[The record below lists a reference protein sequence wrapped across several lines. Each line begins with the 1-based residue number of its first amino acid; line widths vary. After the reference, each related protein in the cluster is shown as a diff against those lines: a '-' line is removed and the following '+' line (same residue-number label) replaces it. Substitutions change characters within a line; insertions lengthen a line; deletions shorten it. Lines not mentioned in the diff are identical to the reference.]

1 MPADTDP
8 TLQAVIPV
16 DPNTV
21 AQIKTQIDLTDRAQI
36 TSFGDKAQR
45 DVVAFADRV
54 LAQTRNKDMGDT
66 GKLLLDV
73 IEKARGLDPA
83 EIKEAGFLGRLM
95 GSAEGRLRR
104 FIGRFEDVGRSS
116 AS

>member
-1 MPADTDP
+1 MPGAEAENQS
-8 TLQAVIPV
+8 LVAA
-16 DPNTV
+16 DPNAV
-21 AQIKTQIDLTDRAQI
+21 ARIKGEIELSDRAQM

-83 EIKEAGFLGRLM
+83 EMRKRP
-95 GSAEGRLRR
+95 GSL
-104 FIGRFEDVGRSS
+104 S
-116 AS
+116 A